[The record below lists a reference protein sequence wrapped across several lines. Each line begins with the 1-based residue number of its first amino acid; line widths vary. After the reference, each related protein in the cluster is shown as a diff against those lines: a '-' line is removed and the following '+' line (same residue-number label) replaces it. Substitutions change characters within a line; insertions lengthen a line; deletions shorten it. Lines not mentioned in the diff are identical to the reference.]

1 MSVAT
6 AHSASAVPPA
16 DETPA
21 AGEVPSRD
29 EGFWVEPGTAGD
41 ETPTDA
47 PAGEVPARSSGGE
60 TPARSSDEAAAA
72 LPSTGEIPAQAS
84 GDEIPAQAPGDE
96 IPAQTPGDEIPAQ
109 TPDDEAPA
117 QASGDDT
124 PVDAVDEQ
132 VARDARDFGVY
143 ARTGGWAFAL
153 KVARSVRPGGETAGE
168 TSKVSAKRFA
178 ELAGCSPERVM
189 RYYKAWDK
197 AADDGMVPHFEAL
210 APGEEIDLPDSD
222 VWLTYYSSRSGA
234 TSDRG
239 TAITAAAEAEG
250 IRPTKALEVAEN
262 PTALRAAILAD
273 PSTAQAARTALLDR
287 LKEDPSL
294 QTELARDIARTDELK
309 KAVANETQAASRIGY
324 VRQIVENG
332 QVKTPAGQVI
342 DATAELRAEAER
354 HLSLIDEL
362 DDDEDTGEWATE
374 AYDTVKELVVQTV
387 EADPELRVQERRT
400 KFYSSLQKATKVFEE
415 LTLDDAVDLDA
426 IYEDDML
433 QRLEDLQQALNTC
446 IAALRKASP
455 GE

>member
-1 MSVAT
+1 MSVTT

-21 AGEVPSRD
+21 TGAAPTGD
-29 EGFWVEPGTAGD
+29 EGFWVEPGAVETRTSEAVPAPEVPAQSSGGTAPARPTSD
-41 ETPTDA
+41 ETA
-47 PAGEVPARSSGGE
+47 PAGLDGAAEEAVDA
-60 TPARSSDEAAAA
+60 TPAD
-72 LPSTGEIPAQAS
+72 G
-84 GDEIPAQAPGDE
+84 
-96 IPAQTPGDEIPAQ
+96 
-109 TPDDEAPA
+109 
-117 QASGDDT
+117 
-124 PVDAVDEQ
+124 VDEQ
-132 VARDARDFGVY
+132 IARDAREFGVY

-153 KVARSVRPGGETAGE
+153 KVARSVRPGGEMAGE
-168 TSKVSAKRFA
+168 TPKVSAKHFA

-210 APGEEIDLPDSD
+210 APGEEVDLPDAD
-222 VWLTYYSSRSGA
+222 VWLSYYSSRSSA

-287 LKEDPSL
+287 LKEDPAL

-309 KAVANETQAASRIGY
+309 KAVASETQAASRIGY

-362 DDDEDTGEWATE
+362 DDDENTGEWATE
-374 AYDTVKELVVQTV
+374 AYDTVKELVVQAV
-387 EADPELRVQERRT
+387 ESDPELRVQERRT

-433 QRLEDLQQALNTC
+433 ERLEELQQALSTC

>member
-6 AHSASAVPPA
+6 AHSASAVPPG

-21 AGEVPSRD
+21 TGAAPTGD
-29 EGFWVEPGTAGD
+29 EGFWVEPGAA
-41 ETPTDA
+41 ETPTPEAA
-47 PAGEVPARSSGGE
+47 PAPEVPAQPSGG
-60 TPARSSDEAAAA
+60 TAPARPTSDEAAPSGLDVPAEEAVDGAA
-72 LPSTGEIPAQAS
+72 EETV
-84 GDEIPAQAPGDE
+84 
-96 IPAQTPGDEIPAQ
+96 
-109 TPDDEAPA
+109 DD
-117 QASGDDT
+117 S
-124 PVDAVDEQ
+124 PVDVVDEQ
-132 VARDARDFGVY
+132 VTRDAREFGVY

-153 KVARSVRPGGETAGE
+153 KVARSVRPGGELAGE
-168 TSKVSAKRFA
+168 TPKVSAKHFA

-189 RYYKAWDK
+189 RYYKAWDR

-210 APGEEIDLPDSD
+210 APGEEVDLPDAD
-222 VWLTYYSSRSGA
+222 VWLSYYSSRSSA

-287 LKEDPSL
+287 LKEDPAL
-294 QTELARDIARTDELK
+294 QAELARDIARTDELK
-309 KAVANETQAASRIGY
+309 KAVASETQAASRIGY

-374 AYDTVKELVVQTV
+374 AYDTVKELVVQAV
-387 EADPELRVQERRT
+387 ESDPELRVQERRT

-433 QRLEDLQQALNTC
+433 ERLEELQQALSTC

>member
-21 AGEVPSRD
+21 TGGAPSRD
-29 EGFWVEPGTAGD
+29 EEFWVEPGAAEGQSHEGTSGVEVPAQSSGEEASAQPSVEEAGQPSVGEAAQPSVD
-41 ETPTDA
+41 EVAAQA
-47 PAGEVPARSSGGE
+47 PAGVPA
-60 TPARSSDEAAAA
+60 
-72 LPSTGEIPAQAS
+72 QV
-84 GDEIPAQAPGDE
+84 PGDD
-96 IPAQTPGDEIPAQ
+96 AAVD
-109 TPDDEAPA
+109 APVDA
-117 QASGDDT
+117 

-132 VARDARDFGVY
+132 VARDAREFGVY

-168 TSKVSAKRFA
+168 TPKVSAKRFA

-210 APGEEIDLPDSD
+210 TPGEEIDLPDSD
-222 VWLTYYSSRSGA
+222 VWLSYYSSRSGA

-287 LKEDPSL
+287 LKEDPAL

-309 KAVANETQAASRIGY
+309 KAVASETQAASRIGY

-387 EADPELRVQERRT
+387 QADPELRVQERRT

-433 QRLEDLQQALNTC
+433 QRLEELQQALNTC
-446 IAALRKASP
+446 IAALRKAGP

>member
-21 AGEVPSRD
+21 TGGVPAQD
-29 EGFWVEPGTAGD
+29 EGIWVEPGAADAGAAGAGPT
-41 ETPTDA
+41 ETS
-47 PAGEVPARSSGGE
+47 AGQVPAQV
-60 TPARSSDEAAAA
+60 A
-72 LPSTGEIPAQAS
+72 
-84 GDEIPAQAPGDE
+84 AQAPADE
-96 IPAQTPGDEIPAQ
+96 PA
-109 TPDDEAPA
+109 APA
-117 QASGDDT
+117 VDGDTSAT
-124 PVDAVDEQ
+124 PVAAVTTEDAEGPGGAEGVADAVDEQ
-132 VARDARDFGVY
+132 VARDAHDFGVY

-153 KVARSVRPGGETAGE
+153 KVARSVRPGGELPGE
-168 TSKVSAKRFA
+168 TVKVSAKRFA
-178 ELAGCSPERVM
+178 ELAGCSAERVM
-189 RYYKAWDK
+189 RYYKAWDR

-210 APGEEIDLPDSD
+210 APGAEVDLPDSD
-222 VWLTYYSSRSGA
+222 VWLSYYSSRSSA

-294 QTELARDIARTDELK
+294 QTELARDIARTEELK
-309 KAVANETQAASRIGY
+309 KAVASETQAATRIGY

-342 DATAELRAEAER
+342 DAPAELRAEAER

-387 EADPELRVQERRT
+387 ESNPELRVQERRT

-433 QRLEDLQQALNTC
+433 QRLEELQEALTTC

-455 GE
+455 GD